1 MSVFRNK
8 AALLAVLVTAVLGLG
23 ACQMTS
29 LSAEDQKISQDTDK

>member
-8 AALLAVLVTAVLGLG
+8 AALLAVLVTAGLG

-29 LSAEDQKISQDTDK
+29 LSAEDQKIFQDTDK

>member
-8 AALLAVLVTAVLGLG
+8 AALLTVLVTTALGLG

-29 LSAEDQKISQDTDK
+29 LSAEDQKIFQDTDK